1 MAKKYTV
8 YFEIFGK
15 KMKTEVKAHDPAK
28 ARQKVIDKL
37 IFHKVEVKDNVGDI
51 PDIFKDIFKF

>member
-1 MAKKYTV
+1 MKTYIV

>member
-1 MAKKYTV
+1 MKNYNV

-15 KMKTEVKAHDPAK
+15 KMKVEIKANSKQQAEEIVKSK
-28 ARQKVIDKL
+28 I
-37 IFHKVEVKDNVGDI
+37 IFHKIEDITI